1 MRKFY
6 FIQSL
11 KTTDPDLGNQIHTH
25 TSKKSQSEFFDV
37 KNRQDLFDKLDF
49 ISSELEKNKE
59 LDGIIHFHTH
69 GNEKGIGLYDN
80 ENKLEFA
87 SWKDLRPKFRNIYL
101 STSKKPML
109 SICACKG
116 FNISRLVPRFE
127 PCPYDYITGSF
138 DPIGFVDSVE
148 GYKTFYDGIL
158 NGIDLSDNIK
168 NINTNKV
175 EKWQTTLGDELGR
188 IKNLFYGDEKRKAG
202 FEKLELF
209 FVWYLMQKKEC
220 AYCGISETECREAV
234 ENLSKK
240 FKSERIRGLHLEVD
254 RQNPKGPYSDKNCV
268 LSCYFCNN
276 DKSDRF
282 DSEEYKKFL
291 YAREEYLRS
300 IIRKDK

>member
-1 MRKFY
+1 M
-6 FIQSL
+6 
-11 KTTDPDLGNQIHTH
+11 KTTSSRYAGTTLPVAI
-25 TSKKSQSEFFDV
+25 KKWLEESYPSLIDEDINALVEFC
-37 KNRQDLFDKLDF
+37 
-49 ISSELEKNKE
+49 
-59 LDGIIHFHTH
+59 
-69 GNEKGIGLYDN
+69 
-80 ENKLEFA
+80 ENKLFKIQDNIKEF
-87 SWKDLRPKFRNIYL
+87 
-101 STSKKPML
+101 KKKYGEYPPAL
-109 SICACKG
+109 SIPK
-116 FNISRLVPRFE
+116 RFAE
-127 PCPYDYITGSF
+127 
-138 DPIGFVDSVE
+138 
-148 GYKTFYDGIL
+148 
-158 NGIDLSDNIK
+158 IK

-202 FEKLELF
+202 FEKPELF